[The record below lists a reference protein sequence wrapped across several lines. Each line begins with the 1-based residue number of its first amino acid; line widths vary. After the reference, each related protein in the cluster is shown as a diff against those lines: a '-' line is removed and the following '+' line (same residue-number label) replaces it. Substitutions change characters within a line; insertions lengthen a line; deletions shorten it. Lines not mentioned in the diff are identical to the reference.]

1 MIKAVNLEVL
11 SFSNTTSVV
20 KFFFEEIKNMM
31 SSAESSAP
39 PLSYSLKTLFLPVTD
54 GTNLEDVIRA
64 FPKLED
70 LRLWTSAPRIRH
82 LDSSDFPKLHSV
94 LLGGLQSN
102 RILKD
107 LVRVIGHQLTT
118 LKIETVMSDI
128 PIAVVGNNC

>member
-1 MIKAVNLEVL
+1 MHIR
-11 SFSNTTSVV
+11 TR
-20 KFFFEEIKNMM
+20 
-31 SSAESSAP
+31 
-39 PLSYSLKTLFLPVTD
+39 
-54 GTNLEDVIRA
+54 RA

-70 LRLWTSAPRIRH
+70 LRLWTSAPQIRH

-118 LKIETVMSDI
+118 LKGEVLIIMK
-128 PIAVVGNNC
+128 VVLFSHVSSML